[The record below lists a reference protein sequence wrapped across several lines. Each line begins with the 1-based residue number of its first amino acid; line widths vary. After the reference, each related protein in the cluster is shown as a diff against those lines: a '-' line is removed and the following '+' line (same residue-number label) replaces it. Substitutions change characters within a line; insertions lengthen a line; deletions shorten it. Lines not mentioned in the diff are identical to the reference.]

1 MFANSKKYLFYIQR
15 KYCNDLT
22 LVIQENKIYL
32 KEISFADHSVKV
44 LLLDSWTPLNEYL
57 STTNAG
63 FPAATT
69 KLDKE
74 LIFWVKDRQYL
85 QYNTNVC
92 MSTV

>member
-1 MFANSKKYLFYIQR
+1 MFANVKEYLFYIQR

-22 LVIQENKIYL
+22 LVIQDHKIYL

-44 LLLDSWTPLNEYL
+44 LVLDSWTPLNEYL

-63 FPAATT
+63 FPAVTT

-74 LIFWVKDRQYL
+74 LIF
-85 QYNTNVC
+85 
-92 MSTV
+92 